1 VRHLVIFFTA
11 VENHF
16 KYNQP
21 MKYPSVWH
29 IAIGLALSIPLPV
42 FAQLSPTER
51 FARRES
57 LVAADRA
64 AGDSVLK
71 QGFASGLAG
80 MSAAELVLVYP
91 GAPVIAGLEAVK
103 AMLAEQKALT
113 TITVRW
119 MPLTVELSN
128 DGTFGLTYGVTAI
141 SADAANPSDQLRMG
155 KYLSAWRRVG
165 SEWRMVA
172 HAQSGLLPASSYEMP
187 EKFTKPAF
195 AKIPGGNPSDFAAAD
210 AEFAALAAREGAP
223 RAFATYVAP
232 DGVIFSGSGEL
243 IRGPEPVRAQM
254 ADGPQAVWKWWPVAA
269 GSSSSGDLGFTVGEA
284 IITPSGS
291 PATYSKYLSLWRRGK
306 DGKIRFIAD
315 GGNARPA
322 E

>member
-1 VRHLVIFFTA
+1 MRSTIVWQAATLFT
-11 VENHF
+11 
-16 KYNQP
+16 
-21 MKYPSVWH
+21 
-29 IAIGLALSIPLPV
+29 IALPPGNAH
-42 FAQLSPTER
+42 AQLSTAER

-71 QGFASGLAG
+71 QGFASGLTG
-80 MSAAELVLVYP
+80 MAASDFVLVYP
-91 GAPVIAGLEAVK
+91 GAPVIAGLQTSKTV
-103 AMLAEQKALT
+103 LAAQKGLS

-119 MPLTVELSN
+119 MPLAVELSN

-141 SADAANPSDQLRMG
+141 SAEAENPSGQLRMG
-155 KYLSAWRRVG
+155 KYLSAWRRAG
-165 SEWRMVA
+165 SEWHIVA
-172 HAQSGLLPASSYEMP
+172 HAQVGLLAASAYEVP
-187 EKFTKPAF
+187 EGFTKPAF
-195 AKIPGGNPSDFAAAD
+195 PRIPGGNPSDFAAAD
-210 AEFAALAAREGAP
+210 VEFAALAAKEGAP
-223 RAFATYVAP
+223 KAFATYVAP

-243 IRGPEPVRAQM
+243 IRGPDPVRAQM

>member
-1 VRHLVIFFTA
+1 
-11 VENHF
+11 
-16 KYNQP
+16 
-21 MKYPSVWH
+21 MKLSPVGQAAF
-29 IAIGLALSIPLPV
+29 IAGAILLPV
-42 FAQLSPTER
+42 AAQAQLSASER
-51 FARRES
+51 FSRRES

-71 QGFASGLAG
+71 QGFASGLTG
-80 MSAAELVLVYP
+80 MAAPELVLVYP
-91 GAPVIAGLEAVK
+91 GAPVIAGLQGSK
-103 AMLAEQKALT
+103 TMLAAQKGLS

-119 MPLTVELSN
+119 MPLAVELSH

-141 SADAANPSDQLRMG
+141 SAESENPSGQLRMG

-165 SEWRMVA
+165 SEWRIVA
-172 HAQSGLLPASSYEMP
+172 HAQVGLLAASAYEVP
-187 EKFTKPAF
+187 EGFAKPAF
-195 AKIPGGNPSDFAAAD
+195 PKIPGGNPADFAAAD
-210 AEFAALAAREGAP
+210 AEFAALAAKDGAP
-223 RAFATYVAP
+223 KAFAAFVAA

-254 ADGPQAVWKWWPVAA
+254 ADGPQATWRWVPVAA
-269 GSSSSGDLGFTVGEA
+269 GSSSSGDLGYTVGEA
-284 IITPSGS
+284 VITPSGS